1 MSARANLQTAVVA
14 ALEGAGVTAFDAPP
28 VRGGL
33 PYVVV
38 DEAVLADWGTKTWE
52 GREGR
57 VTLRFHDGGERPT
70 RLRDAIEL
78 GEAVLVTLPA
88 AVGDGWRVVQ
98 MRPVRSRIVRSGD
111 RWVGTSEFLVR
122 MWRQEAG

>member
-1 MSARANLQTAVVA
+1 MTARANLQAAIVA
-14 ALEGAGVTAFDAPP
+14 ALARAGLTAFDASP

-57 VTLRFHDGGERPT
+57 VTLRFYDGGERPT

-78 GEAVLVTLPA
+78 GEAVMVTLPA
-88 AVGDGWRVVQ
+88 AVGGGWRVVQ
-98 MRPVRSRIVRSGD
+98 MRAVRSRIVKAGE
-111 RWVGTSEFLVR
+111 RWVGTAEFLVR
-122 MWRQEAG
+122 MWREEAG